1 MRLTYA
7 LLWSRL
13 GRQADREQSVQTA
26 AALARQGVEVT
37 LLMPRG
43 AGDPELEVADL
54 RRWFAVEGDFRLV
67 QQPTRWT
74 GEGVLPSA
82 IWLGQAMASPAADC
96 DLFYS
101 RIPVAFTIGA
111 RANIPFA
118 VEHYRPWPDR
128 LPMIR
133 PLVRR
138 TAASPRCLGFI
149 LHSDFAASS
158 FRRAGISENKLLV
171 AHNGA
176 EPPPALDKAEARLAI
191 GLSEDRP
198 VVVYAGRIN
207 ARKGLDQLL
216 LVADL
221 RTDMLFLLVGSEGEG
236 PIERAAAARPNVRI
250 LPWQEPEALPAF
262 LRAADVLVI
271 PPSSAPLSRFGDCV
285 LPMKTFAYLAA
296 GRPILAPRA
305 PDTAELLR
313 HDDNAWLVPPDDP
326 AAAAAALALLARDD
340 ELAGRLG
347 RAAACVAEKLS
358 WGNRGARIAD
368 FLERRLT
375 EVRGRAWPGS

>member
-26 AALARQGVEVT
+26 AALARLGVGVT
-37 LLMPRG
+37 LLMPQG
-43 AGDPELEVADL
+43 AGDPTLDAADL
-54 RRWFAVEGDFRLV
+54 RAWFAVEGDFRLI
-67 QQPTRWT
+67 QRPTRWT
-74 GEGVLPSA
+74 GERLVPSA
-82 IWLGQAMASPAADC
+82 IWLGQAMASAQAAAG

-101 RIPVAFTIGA
+101 RIPVAFAIGA
-111 RANIPFA
+111 RAPVPFA

-128 LPMIR
+128 LPPIR

-149 LHSDFAASS
+149 LHSEFAASS
-158 FRRAGISENKLLV
+158 FRRAGIGEDRLLV

-176 EPPPALDKAEARLAI
+176 EPPSALDKAAARAAI
-191 GLSEDRP
+191 GLSDDRP
-198 VVVYAGRIN
+198 IALYAGRIN

-221 RTDMLFLLVGSEGEG
+221 RPEMLFLLVGSEGDG

-250 LPWQEPEALPAF
+250 LPWQEQKRLAAF
-262 LRAADVLVI
+262 LRAADILVI
-271 PPSSAPLSRFGDCV
+271 PPSSAPLTRFGDCV
-285 LPMKTFAYLAA
+285 LPIKTFAYLAA
-296 GRPILAPRA
+296 GRPILAPRS

-326 AAAAAALALLARDD
+326 AAAAAALALLAGDIA
-340 ELAGRLG
+340 LAGRLG
-347 RAAACVAEKLS
+347 AAAAGLAGTLSWDNRAAK
-358 WGNRGARIAD
+358 IAA
-368 FLERRLT
+368 FLDRRLA
-375 EVRGRAWPGS
+375 EIRSPAGRG